1 MKTTPLVAIERQTS
15 LRKDVKMEILNYK
28 KMFTSKKAS
37 GDVKSEVNE
46 NHVDLSRIYSMS
58 LINKDVA
65 TMMAYTLSLKVLKD
79 PEESY
84 FCADYAQK
92 KILTALSEDVWL
104 TSIESLKKVVKEVEN
119 TTELTIS
126 SPNSEDQA
134 KIVGFSTFI
143 GLLYV
148 KHLVDADVIY
158 DWLGKILKAN
168 PLHVARINMLEVVK
182 DKVKKAIEN
191 GCMDEDTF
199 LLNKAIVDAKLYEEE
214 NYEMEAASKVDIVEF
229 NRRRR

>member
-1 MKTTPLVAIERQTS
+1 
-15 LRKDVKMEILNYK
+15 MEILNYK

-46 NHVDLSRIYSMS
+46 NHVDLSKIYSMS
-58 LINKDVA
+58 LINEDVA

-119 TTELTIS
+119 STELTIS

-182 DKVKKAIEN
+182 DKVKKDIEN

-214 NYEMEAASKVDIVEF
+214 NYEMETASKVDIVEF